1 MSETDKINGAN
12 WMSSLCSDL
21 PITAVNMLG
30 THDSATK
37 HIRFKPICNT
47 QNLTI
52 EEQLQIGVRYLDM
65 RFELKDGRKL
75 VAVHSIADC
84 KKERGLK
91 AADLTAADT
100 VNIKGSFLKENP
112 GETILFQ
119 LKEDD
124 GDAGIALFG
133 EFYAQCIRGREEL
146 WYLENRIP
154 ALGEVRGKIVLLRVV
169 GVDASH
175 FDDKTCGIDFSAYPY
190 VGSRDILD
198 FRRRDMK
205 KLSDGKTPRL
215 NVSRFHAS
223 SAESKWPNTTL
234 PDPTSTRRISIYA

>member
-1 MSETDKINGAN
+1 MSEMDKINGVN
-12 WMSSLCSDL
+12 WMSGLCSDL
-21 PITAVNMLG
+21 PITAINMPG

-37 HIRFKPICNT
+37 YVRFAPICNT

-100 VNIKGSFLKENP
+100 VNMCESFLKENP

-146 WYLENRIP
+146 W
-154 ALGEVRGKIVLLRVV
+154 
-169 GVDASH
+169 
-175 FDDKTCGIDFSAYPY
+175 
-190 VGSRDILD
+190 
-198 FRRRDMK
+198 
-205 KLSDGKTPRL
+205 
-215 NVSRFHAS
+215 
-223 SAESKWPNTTL
+223 
-234 PDPTSTRRISIYA
+234 

>member
-1 MSETDKINGAN
+1 MCE
-12 WMSSLCSDL
+12 
-21 PITAVNMLG
+21 
-30 THDSATK
+30 
-37 HIRFKPICNT
+37 
-47 QNLTI
+47 
-52 EEQLQIGVRYLDM
+52 
-65 RFELKDGRKL
+65 
-75 VAVHSIADC
+75 
-84 KKERGLK
+84 
-91 AADLTAADT
+91 
-100 VNIKGSFLKENP
+100 SFLKENP

-190 VGSRDILD
+190 IGSRDIRD
-198 FRRRDMK
+198 FRRRDIK
-205 KLSDGKTPRL
+205 KAFGRRDIRTDVCPGFHKLGGIKNGKPLQLFL
-215 NVSRFHAS
+215 N
-223 SAESKWPNTTL
+223 
-234 PDPTSTRRISIYA
+234 PTSTRGISIYA

>member
-1 MSETDKINGAN
+1 MNEKDKINGAN
-12 WMSSLCSDL
+12 WMISLCSDL
-21 PITAVNMLG
+21 PITAINMPG

-37 HIRFKPICNT
+37 YVRFKPICNT

-84 KKERGLK
+84 KKERGLNS
-91 AADLTAADT
+91 ADLTAADT
-100 VNIKGSFLKENP
+100 VNMCEIFLKENP

-175 FDDKTCGIDFSAYPY
+175 F
-190 VGSRDILD
+190 
-198 FRRRDMK
+198 
-205 KLSDGKTPRL
+205 
-215 NVSRFHAS
+215 
-223 SAESKWPNTTL
+223 
-234 PDPTSTRRISIYA
+234 

>member
-1 MSETDKINGAN
+1 MCE
-12 WMSSLCSDL
+12 
-21 PITAVNMLG
+21 
-30 THDSATK
+30 
-37 HIRFKPICNT
+37 
-47 QNLTI
+47 
-52 EEQLQIGVRYLDM
+52 
-65 RFELKDGRKL
+65 
-75 VAVHSIADC
+75 
-84 KKERGLK
+84 
-91 AADLTAADT
+91 
-100 VNIKGSFLKENP
+100 SFLKENP

-124 GDAGIALFG
+124 GDTGIALFG

-198 FRRRDMK
+198 FRRRDIKSFRTARHTRKCM
-205 KLSDGKTPRL
+205 
-215 NVSRFHAS
+215 SRIHTS
-223 SAESKWPNTTL
+223 SAESKME
-234 PDPTSTRRISIYA
+234 SRYSFS